1 MRIHFYFHRGM
12 SKNIRM
18 LQEVSLSV
26 PVVSHYLFT
35 YVETYILVQ
44 KNLMQTIILGLKNI
58 KHSQTRH
65 LGKWIIN
72 MVVVVRFIR
81 LITALTEN
89 KVYYYKFLEFFRE
102 VPDPL
107 APVWVQKIHH
117 ETWNYW
123 ASILVP
129 SAAQPNQNQRF
140 PIIWKVTVKSN
151 VEFGAVFLQNEI
163 SNSNYFLRFKTEK
176 NTVWTWKTL
185 RKCEGTTINPKIT
198 L

>member
-65 LGKWIIN
+65 LGK
-72 MVVVVRFIR
+72 
-81 LITALTEN
+81 
-89 KVYYYKFLEFFRE
+89 
-102 VPDPL
+102 
-107 APVWVQKIHH
+107 
-117 ETWNYW
+117 
-123 ASILVP
+123 
-129 SAAQPNQNQRF
+129 
-140 PIIWKVTVKSN
+140 
-151 VEFGAVFLQNEI
+151 
-163 SNSNYFLRFKTEK
+163 
-176 NTVWTWKTL
+176 
-185 RKCEGTTINPKIT
+185 
-198 L
+198 